1 ILILGSLLLTGHFSL
16 GVVVGLTTLV
26 TITIASTAGLVI
38 PFVLSRLDLDPALAT
53 GPFLTT
59 MNDVVGISVYLL
71 AAYLILF

>member
-1 ILILGSLLLTGHFSL
+1 MNQVHPMPRRGFSL
-16 GVVVGLTTLV
+16 YELLV